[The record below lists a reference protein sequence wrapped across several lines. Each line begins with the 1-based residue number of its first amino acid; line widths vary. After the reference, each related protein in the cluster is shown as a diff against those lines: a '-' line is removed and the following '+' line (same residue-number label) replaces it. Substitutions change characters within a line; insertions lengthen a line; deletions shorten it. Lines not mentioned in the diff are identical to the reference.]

1 MSHKPRRTRFGQ
13 IRSARAFM
21 LYVGFLA
28 VLLLVSV
35 TLVQGF

>member
-1 MSHKPRRTRFGQ
+1 MSRKPRRTRFAQ
-13 IRSARAFM
+13 IRSARAYL

-35 TLVQGF
+35 TVVQAF